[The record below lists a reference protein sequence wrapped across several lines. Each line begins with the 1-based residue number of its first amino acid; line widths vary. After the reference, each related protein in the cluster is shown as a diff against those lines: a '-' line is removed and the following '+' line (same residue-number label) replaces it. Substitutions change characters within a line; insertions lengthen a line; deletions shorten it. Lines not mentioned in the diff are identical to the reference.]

1 MRRLVHPYGMRRSS
15 STGAS
20 FIWISSTSQEKLIR
34 TSNFREELHVILV
47 QAKDD
52 SGGRLQGVQTP
63 NRTPSQRRPLSS
75 SLILTGRRQ
84 TTGFLFHSDMTS
96 LQKRTAETPGAQR
109 VKNEP
114 RWRTSRPRRVYEG
127 KMPSLSGEM

>member
-1 MRRLVHPYGMRRSS
+1 MPGGSGVNIREARSDD
-15 STGAS
+15 
-20 FIWISSTSQEKLIR
+20 FIWISSVSQQKL
-34 TSNFREELHVILV
+34 TKQCNFLNGLHVILV
-47 QAKDD
+47 QAQDD

-114 RWRTSRPRRVYEG
+114 RWRASRPRRVYEG